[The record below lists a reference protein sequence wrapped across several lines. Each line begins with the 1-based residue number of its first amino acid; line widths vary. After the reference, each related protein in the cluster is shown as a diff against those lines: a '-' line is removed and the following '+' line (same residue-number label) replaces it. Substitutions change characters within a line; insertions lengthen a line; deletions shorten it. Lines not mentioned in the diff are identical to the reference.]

1 MRCFLFALAI
11 TATALAVPAQADV
24 AVSIG
29 LGQPGFYGQID
40 LANTGPPPVVYAHPV
55 IINQGPAGVV
65 VEPLYL
71 HVPPAHARH
80 WRRYCAQY
88 GACARPVFFVR
99 DDWYNNVYAPRY
111 REQHRAD
118 RRDEHRDDYRHDE
131 HRDDD
136 HRDDHRD
143 NH

>member
-1 MRCFLFALAI
+1 MRCFLFALAMT
-11 TATALAVPAQADV
+11 TAALAVPARADV

-29 LGQPGFYGQID
+29 LGQRGFYGQID
-40 LANTGPPPVVYAHPV
+40 LANTGPPPVVYAWPV

-71 HVPPAHARH
+71 HVPSAHAQH
-80 WRRYCAQY
+80 WRRYCGQY
-88 GACARPVFFVR
+88 GACGRPVFFVR

-111 REQHRAD
+111 REQHRGD
-118 RRDEHRDDYRHDE
+118 HRDEHRDDN
-131 HRDDD
+131 